1 MSRSGQKFV
10 AWLSLGALLFLQLAV
25 AAYACPP
32 QSQDGRATLAA
43 GVPMLQP
50 CHGIDAEQP
59 KLCEQHCV
67 QAAQSSD
74 TQPHSVVI
82 APVLPLIAILS
93 GADLHLAAKYRAERT
108 SLSTVVDPPP
118 LIRYGVLRI

>member
-1 MSRSGQKFV
+1 M
-10 AWLSLGALLFLQLAV
+10 
-25 AAYACPP
+25 P
-32 QSQDGRATLAA
+32 
-43 GVPMLQP
+43 QP

-108 SLSTVVDPPP
+108 SLSTVVDTPP